1 MEELDQEGI
10 RNLDADGWFNFLH
23 DAYFRWKYTA
33 PNRYASTTAILRRR
47 CSDAPGR
54 AMLHRIKQKLLTVER
69 SQIAEANETAKQIPG
84 LGTAGASGLLAVL
97 YPTLFGTVDQFA
109 VKALHAIPNLPD
121 AELIAQMKPEDL
133 TTLNAVVLVRIMRRQ
148 AKLLS
153 DALGSPWTPRAVDKI
168 LWTYGR

>member
-1 MEELDQEGI
+1 
-10 RNLDADGWFNFLH
+10 
-23 DAYFRWKYTA
+23 
-33 PNRYASTTAILRRR
+33 
-47 CSDAPGR
+47 
-54 AMLHRIKQKLLTVER
+54 MLHRIKQKLLTVER
-69 SQIAEANETAKQIPG
+69 SQIAEAIETAKQIPG

-168 LWTYGR
+168 LWTYWR

>member
-1 MEELDQEGI
+1 M
-10 RNLDADGWFNFLH
+10 
-23 DAYFRWKYTA
+23 
-33 PNRYASTTAILRRR
+33 
-47 CSDAPGR
+47 
-54 AMLHRIKQKLLTVER
+54 
-69 SQIAEANETAKQIPG
+69 
-84 LGTAGASGLLAVL
+84 L

>member
-1 MEELDQEGI
+1 VSAVRFCPWPHFLS
-10 RNLDADGWFNFLH
+10 LKFNQ
-23 DAYFRWKYTA
+23 
-33 PNRYASTTAILRRR
+33 
-47 CSDAPGR
+47 
-54 AMLHRIKQKLLTVER
+54 LHRIKQKLLTVER
-69 SQIAEANETAKQIPG
+69 SQIAEAIETAKQIPG